1 KALQEMVASWTMTAA
16 PAGQRPAYA
25 GPPIQVE
32 KLKPPA
38 GGREFVLTQA
48 DGTLV
53 FSQQGDKDAEDL
65 AAHVTQVYRIA
76 SATLQRAG
84 PREFRRIRAEMLKID
99 RVRGG
104 VVVAA
109 DGLVI
114 TSSLPRGIAVE
125 PLAALTATLGR
136 ELEVGADRLKRTP
149 FHTALFSS
157 DDGTVF
163 LG

>member
-1 KALQEMVASWTMTAA
+1 
-16 PAGQRPAYA
+16 
-25 GPPIQVE
+25 
-32 KLKPPA
+32 
-38 GGREFVLTQA
+38 
-48 DGTLV
+48 
-53 FSQQGDKDAEDL
+53 
-65 AAHVTQVYRIA
+65 
-76 SATLQRAG
+76 
-84 PREFRRIRAEMLKID
+84 MLKID

-136 ELEVGADRLKRTP
+136 ELEVGADRLKRTA

-163 LG
+163 LGSSPVGFVVVLGDREVNVGLVQWALRKALATLEGTWGATVPVPDSPEDM

>member
-1 KALQEMVASWTMTAA
+1 VSPDPA
-16 PAGQRPAYA
+16 PPARPA
-25 GPPIQVE
+25 
-32 KLKPPA
+32 
-38 GGREFVLTQA
+38 
-48 DGTLV
+48 
-53 FSQQGDKDAEDL
+53 
-65 AAHVTQVYRIA
+65 
-76 SATLQRAG
+76 SARA
-84 PREFRRIRAEMLKID
+84 REFRRILAEMLKID

-136 ELEVGADRLKRTP
+136 ELEVGADRLKRTA

-163 LG
+163 LGSSPVGFVVVLGDREVNVGLVQWALRKALATLEGTWGATVPVPDSPEDM